1 LKGQVRL
8 PLSHKGIQLDRGYK
22 ALAIENS
29 VVLDL
34 KSVDQPF
41 PVHSAQRPADR
52 KLSLGKPA
60 GLLINFNLPILGR
73 AFKRRVNH
81 AAAGPGVPS
90 AGSRGEAGDEE
101 NARNSSD
108 TLKTRISASAV
119 K

>member
-1 LKGQVRL
+1 L

-22 ALAIENS
+22 PLAIEDS

-34 KSVDQPF
+34 KTVDQPF

-60 GLLINFNLPILGR
+60 GLLIDFNLPILGR
-73 AFKRRVNH
+73 DFKRRVNHDH

-108 TLKTRISASAV
+108 PLKTRLSGSAV